1 MKTRFV
7 TIAALLVVGLLI
19 GGCPLISGQFQIPL
33 TLPDPIDADSGTA
46 IAGAQIDLNNESVY
60 SDHKDNLKALADIAL
75 LGKVSNLG
83 TGTVDV
89 VVYMTPALTN
99 YTTTTA
105 LNNDATKKQVWGPFS
120 VTAGTPVQIKWDQSA
135 KLFSA
140 AGKQAI
146 LDEVKGDG
154 QFTLY
159 AVSSA
164 GSYHLRINN
173 GVLVVVIDAGE

>member
-1 MKTRFV
+1 MKIRFV
-7 TIAALLVVGLLI
+7 AIAALLVAGLMI
-19 GGCPLISGQFQIPL
+19 GGCPLISGQFQIPI
-33 TLPDPIDADSGTA
+33 TLPDPIDANSA
-46 IAGAQIDLNNESVY
+46 SSIAGAQIDLNNESTY
-60 SDHKDNLKALADIAL
+60 KDHKDNLKGLVDIAL
-75 LGKVSNLG
+75 LGKVTNLG
-83 TGTVDV
+83 SGTVDV

-99 YTTTTA
+99 YTSKSA
-105 LNNDATKKQVWGPFS
+105 LDGDATKKQVWGPFS
-120 VTAGTPVQIKWDQSA
+120 VTAGSPVQIKWDQSA

-164 GSYHLRINN
+164 ATYHLQLTN
-173 GVLVVVIDAGE
+173 GVLVVVIDAGQ